1 MNPQAIQQLMSS
13 PALSLGL
20 ALALSVPLGGAG
32 FALWFWGKRGLKVVS
47 FFVSGLLG
55 LILGLLVGAL
65 IGGRLETIAAAIVGL
80 IAGATLGLT
89 VFRFMVACMSGLAV
103 FFLTVSVGM
112 SVLGGAQ
119 SATTTAQGNAGEAQ
133 NPSAPSAMKL
143 LSEMAVSKLGAGLSK
158 EAQEQEN
165 EKSQAEMS
173 SLARDALSKTK
184 ASKERGPAGSKEYV
198 DVRALKKGPNKL
210 QVEQTKDAS
219 GKTKLVIKDEHY
231 AKVDTNPVSSGQN
244 AKPTE
249 IAKSDSKKT
258 DATSDGKQAGADGE
272 TDELASGEGASGAQ
286 AADLESLL
294 KNGGLAGV
302 LNGQGGAMPDMKG
315 VFAVLGIGTF
325 FAMCAFGLAIWL
337 HRHAVAVLSA
347 GLGAWMMVSSG
358 QLIVEGALGTSG
370 AVHLE
375 GLLFSLV
382 RGVVWVSLLSLG
394 AWLQL
399 RRKVVATQES
409 GIVYGKLPARASGGE
424 APPLPFLPPMPE
436 PEPEPVS
443 KPAPPVNKPAPAA
456 PVSKPAPAAPVSRV
470 APAVPVSRVAA
481 KPPVP
486 PRVDPRKP
494 INRRAA

>member
-32 FALWFWGKRGLKVVS
+32 FALWFWGNRGLKVVS
-47 FFVSGLLG
+47 FFASGLLG
-55 LILGLLVGAL
+55 LMLGLLVGAVM
-65 IGGRLETIAAAIVGL
+65 GGRLETIAAAIVGL
-80 IAGATLGLT
+80 IAGATLGLS
-89 VFRFMVACMSGLAV
+89 VLRFMVACMSGLAV
-103 FFLTVSVGM
+103 FILTVSVGL
-112 SVLGGAQ
+112 SVLGGGQ

-133 NPSAPSAMKL
+133 NPSAASAMRL
-143 LSEMAVSKLGAGLSK
+143 LSEMAVSKLGAGLGAGVSN

-165 EKSQAEMS
+165 EKSAAEMS

-184 ASKERGPAGSKEYV
+184 ASRERGPSGAKEYV
-198 DVRALKKGPNKL
+198 DVRALKKGPNTL

-231 AKVDTNPVSSGQN
+231 AHVDTNPVGSGQD

-249 IAKSDSKKT
+249 IAKSD
-258 DATSDGKQAGADGE
+258 AKQAGADGE
-272 TDELASGEGASGAQ
+272 TDELASSGGAPDGQ

-302 LNGQGGAMPDMKG
+302 LNGQGGALPDMKG
-315 VFAVLGIGTF
+315 LFAVLGIGTF
-325 FAMCAFGLAIWL
+325 CGMCAFGLAIWL

-358 QLIVEGALGTSG
+358 QLIVEGALGAGG

-382 RGVVWVSLLSLG
+382 CGVVWVSLLSLG

-399 RRKVVATQES
+399 RRKVVGTQEQ

-424 APPLPFLPPMPE
+424 APHLPFLPPMPE
-436 PEPEPVS
+436 PEPVS
-443 KPAPPVNKPAPAA
+443 KPVAAPPVNKLASAA
-456 PVSKPAPAAPVSRV
+456 PVSKPSPAAPVSRV
-470 APAVPVSRVAA
+470 APAAPVSRVAA